1 MPKTAEI
8 KPIEPEQIMLLRE
21 IRIINLTSI
30 NCLFLNRFIYKKM
43 KHLISILLIA
53 FTFSVNAQD
62 LFKLSGKVTDGEN
75 PLTGASILIKGTN
88 IGTSTNFKGE
98 FLLSLKKGSYTLI
111 VSAISQPKEVEINL
125 TKDTN
130 ISIDMSDSFVNLNEV
145 LVSAVRVKSTSPV
158 THSNVT
164 KEDLEKRNLGQ
175 DIPILL
181 NYLPSVVTTSDAG
194 AGIGYTGIRVRG
206 SDATRVNIT
215 INGIPYN
222 DAESQGTFWVNMPD
236 FSSSTESMQLQRGV
250 GTSTNGSGAFGA
262 SLNLLTDAISE
273 EAFGEISNSF
283 GSFNTKKHTV
293 KFSSGKINDH
303 IEFSGR
309 FSKIDSDGYIDRA
322 FSDLKSYFLQAAYVD
337 DNTLI
342 KVLTFGGQEKTYQAW
357 YGVTQEEIETF
368 GRTYNP
374 YFYENEIDNYN
385 QDHYQLHWNEKL
397 SNNWSTTI
405 GLNYTYGRGYY
416 EQFKEGEDF
425 SDYDLTPIT
434 IGGET
439 IDQTDLIRRRW
450 LDNDFYVLNANA
462 TYTNN
467 HLEFIFG
474 TSLSTY
480 KGDHFG
486 EIIWAEFASNS
497 DIRDRYYE
505 SKTEKNDANIF
516 GKLTYELNDSWT
528 LFTDLQARFVKF
540 DTNGLTSDRD
550 PINVNEN
557 YTFFNPK
564 AGLTFKANTN
574 NSFYLSYARANKEPN
589 RNDFE
594 NGVNT
599 SETLND
605 FELGWRFNNEAF
617 KINTNVYYMLY
628 KDQLVLTGAIDDT
641 GAPLRAT
648 SGKSYR
654 LGLEIDSQVIL
665 SDKFGLQP
673 NIAISANKNVDFFAP
688 VNGELAN
695 LGTTN
700 LSFSPNLI
708 IGNAFTYKPTNS
720 IQFSLLSKYVGE
732 QYMGN
737 LESAVSKNDVLK
749 SYLVNDF
756 NVSYEIKPNKIFK
769 SILLSALVNNIFNV
783 EYISNGYYYT
793 YDDTWSVPNQ
803 ATTLDGVG
811 YYPQATRN
819 FLVGAT
825 LKF

>member
-1 MPKTAEI
+1 
-8 KPIEPEQIMLLRE
+8 
-21 IRIINLTSI
+21 
-30 NCLFLNRFIYKKM
+30 M
-43 KHLISILLIA
+43 KHIITILFIA
-53 FTFSVNAQD
+53 FSTTVNAQE
-62 LFKLSGKVTDGEN
+62 FFSLSGKVTDGN
-75 PLTGASILIKGTN
+75 KSVPGASVLIKG
-88 IGTSTNFKGE
+88 STKGVTTDFE
-98 FLLSLKKGSYTLI
+98 GKFSISLKKGVYTLV
-111 VSAISQPKEVEINL
+111 VSAISQPKEVKVIL
-125 TKDTN
+125 TKNSAIT
-130 ISIDMSDSFVNLNEV
+130 IDLSDSFVNLNEV
-145 LVSAVRVKSTSPV
+145 LVSSVRVKSTAPV
-158 THSNVT
+158 THSNIT
-164 KEDLEKRNLGQ
+164 KEELEKRNLGQ

-194 AGIGYTGIRVRG
+194 AGVGYTGIRVRG

-262 SLNLLTDAISE
+262 SLNLLTDGVSDNAY
-273 EAFGEISNSF
+273 GEISNSF
-283 GSFNTKKHTV
+283 GSYNTRKHTV
-293 KFSSGKINDH
+293 KFSTGKINDH
-303 IEFSGR
+303 IEFAGR
-309 FSKIDSDGYIDRA
+309 LSKIDSDGYIDRA
-322 FSDLKSYFLQAAYVD
+322 WSDLKSYFLQASYVD

-342 KVLTFGGQEKTYQAW
+342 KALTFGGHEKTYQAW
-357 YGVTQEEIETF
+357 YGVTKEEIETF

-374 YFYENEIDNYN
+374 YSYENEIDNYK

-397 SNNWSTTI
+397 SKNWSTTI

-425 SDYDLTPIT
+425 ADYDLTPIT
-434 IGGET
+434 IGNET
-439 IDQTDLIRRRW
+439 INETDLIRRRW
-450 LDNDFYVLNANA
+450 LDNDFYVVNANA
-462 TYTNN
+462 TYKNEQ
-467 HLEFIFG
+467 LEFIFG
-474 TSLSTY
+474 TSISTY

-497 DIRDRYYE
+497 EIREHYYD
-505 SKTEKNDANIF
+505 SKTEKNDTNIF
-516 GKLTYELNDSWT
+516 GKLTYNLSNNWI
-528 LFTDLQARFVKF
+528 LFTDLQTRFVKF
-540 DTNGLTSDRD
+540 DTNGLTSDRY
-550 PINVNEN
+550 PINVNEK
-557 YTFFNPK
+557 YSFFNPK
-564 AGLTFKANTN
+564 AGITFKANNN

-594 NGVNT
+594 NGVT
-599 SETLND
+599 ASEKLND
-605 FELGWRFNNEAF
+605 FELGWRFNNETF
-617 KINTNVYYMLY
+617 KVNTNIYYMLY

-654 LGLEIDSQVIL
+654 LGLEIDAQVIL

-673 NIAISANKNVDFFAP
+673 NIAISNNKNIDFFSP

-700 LSFSPNLI
+700 LSFSPNVV
-708 IGNAFTYKPTNS
+708 IGNAFTFKPSKN

-732 QYMGN
+732 QHMGN
-737 LESAVSKNDVLK
+737 LESTVSKNDVLE
-749 SYLVNDF
+749 SYFVNDF
-756 NVSYEIKPNKIFK
+756 NVSYEIIPTKIFK
-769 SILLSALVNNIFNV
+769 SIVFSALVNNIFNV

-793 YDDTWSVPNQ
+793 YDDTWSVPNE
-803 ATTLDGVG
+803 TTTIDGAG